1 MSYADSNHLRAI
13 RTGDLMSRLAG
24 LLVQVGGDI
33 LSTLRLTWPFLLIS
47 IVAAAGLTTYVGTE
61 RLERWLRRR
70 LWVGIVGA
78 VALASL
84 TPFCSCGTTAVLIA
98 GLASSTPWAPLVAFM
113 VASPLTSPAE
123 LLLSAGLMGWPFA
136 LMFFVG
142 TIAIG
147 LAAGG
152 LAAAVERTGWLRDQ
166 ARVRAS
172 GSRCEEV
179 CAPTRASTGPGT
191 ASAQELRLRGAR
203 LADFGREVLVTGRR
217 LLVFF
222 LVFTAVGYLV
232 IRAIPTEWVTDCLGG
247 GSVEAI
253 PLAALVGIP
262 AYVNTEAS
270 LPLVAALVD
279 GGMGTGAALA
289 FLMTGAGAGVGS
301 VAGLLVI
308 ARRRIVGL
316 VVGILL
322 VGGMLLGWVGEMIL

>member
-1 MSYADSNHLRAI
+1 MSW
-13 RTGDLMSRLAG
+13 LAG
-24 LLVQVGGDI
+24 LLVQVSTDV
-33 LSTLRLTWPFLLIS
+33 LATLRLIWPFLLIS
-47 IVAAAGLTTYVGTE
+47 VVAAAALTTYLGTE
-61 RLERWLRRR
+61 RLEGWLRRR

-78 VALASL
+78 VALAAL

-98 GLASSTPWAPLVAFM
+98 GMASSTPWAPLVAFM
-113 VASPLTSPAE
+113 VSSPLTSPAE

-136 LMFFVG
+136 LTFFIG

-152 LAAAVERTGWLRDQ
+152 LAATIERTGWLRGQ

-172 GSRCEEV
+172 DSRCEDA
-179 CAPTRASTGPGT
+179 CARRVAAGPGT
-191 ASAQELRLRGAR
+191 AAVQELPSRSARLR
-203 LADFGREVLVTGRR
+203 DFGRELLVTGSR
-217 LLVFF
+217 LLAFF
-222 LVFTAVGYLV
+222 LVFTAFGYMV
-232 IRAIPTEWVTDCLGG
+232 IRAIPTGWVTDLLGG
-247 GSVEAI
+247 GATGAV

-289 FLMTGAGAGVGS
+289 FLVTGAGASVGS

-316 VVGILL
+316 VVVILL